1 MTVKFRTG
9 LQPGHTSRPF
19 TEASLSD
26 VEKERLCRDL
36 LSEFGAANVRK
47 MNHEL
52 IHSCVLPFGQ
62 HRNGDRNP
70 SARLNYKKLT
80 YICSSCGNS
89 GGLLWFIGVCRGLTT
104 PQAKSWLT
112 KQVKTGGLEGEDG
125 LAALLRYFDEIWS
138 SEDSGPPPLPRMD
151 ARVLTPWLL
160 IHPYLTEIRGIP
172 EENLIRF
179 SVGYDPVK
187 DRIVVPH
194 FWKGNLVGWQT
205 RRLMNDGTPKWQS
218 CVPMDTEILTS
229 NGWKFQYEL
238 VKGEVVA
245 SVDRLGHLRYAPMLD
260 CTKSFY
266 SGPMVRI
273 KTFCGEQLLTPNHR
287 VFGWPE
293 RHVRNPEP
301 VGGRGYHRVIDG
313 LKRCPRCGDTKS
325 LDEFRLYPGGQRCGY
340 CQICANR
347 QTTVADEVMSDWAAS
362 DLVSLPCGIG
372 ALNLPMAARTY
383 EEGKGFGNPDIAALY
398 GWALAEGSVSQRDG
412 VRIYQT
418 EMNFEYVEEIRKLF
432 DRLGVPYSEYVRTQ
446 VSDGNWTTGFRE
458 DWVGR
463 EIIEHSFYMKACSLK
478 DQMIADFARGK
489 HNLAWSLTR
498 LPRMELEALFEG
510 FRKGDGGDWSPDNTS
525 LGQKDKRILAW
536 LQIVCC
542 HLGYRSHL
550 GKRDLYV
557 CRRDSVQV
565 HTRGKA
571 RDEWFSTVEFKDDV
585 WCPRTVDGTWV
596 ARRGGSVFITGNS
609 PDFPK
614 SETIFNYNRDVAAV
628 VVEAPLSVVSKCH
641 VVEGLEATFGATIP
655 DRQIRFLARHPKVTL
670 WFDNDPAGWKATR
683 QVGEA
688 LLNYA
693 PVWVVDNPWAAD
705 PADMDDQTVVDL
717 VAKAIPF
724 SAWQEPKTLERWGT
738 DVDG

>member
-9 LQPGHTSRPF
+9 IQPGHTSRPF

-47 MNHEL
+47 MNQEL

-80 YICSSCGNS
+80 YICSGCGNS

-218 CVPMDTEILTS
+218 
-229 NGWKFQYEL
+229 
-238 VKGEVVA
+238 
-245 SVDRLGHLRYAPMLD
+245 
-260 CTKSFY
+260 
-266 SGPMVRI
+266 
-273 KTFCGEQLLTPNHR
+273 
-287 VFGWPE
+287 
-293 RHVRNPEP
+293 
-301 VGGRGYHRVIDG
+301 
-313 LKRCPRCGDTKS
+313 
-325 LDEFRLYPGGQRCGY
+325 
-340 CQICANR
+340 
-347 QTTVADEVMSDWAAS
+347 
-362 DLVSLPCGIG
+362 
-372 ALNLPMAARTY
+372 
-383 EEGKGFGNPDIAALY
+383 
-398 GWALAEGSVSQRDG
+398 
-412 VRIYQT
+412 
-418 EMNFEYVEEIRKLF
+418 
-432 DRLGVPYSEYVRTQ
+432 
-446 VSDGNWTTGFRE
+446 
-458 DWVGR
+458 
-463 EIIEHSFYMKACSLK
+463 
-478 DQMIADFARGK
+478 
-489 HNLAWSLTR
+489 
-498 LPRMELEALFEG
+498 
-510 FRKGDGGDWSPDNTS
+510 
-525 LGQKDKRILAW
+525 
-536 LQIVCC
+536 
-542 HLGYRSHL
+542 
-550 GKRDLYV
+550 
-557 CRRDSVQV
+557 
-565 HTRGKA
+565 
-571 RDEWFSTVEFKDDV
+571 
-585 WCPRTVDGTWV
+585 
-596 ARRGGSVFITGNS
+596 S

-655 DRQIRFLARHPKVTL
+655 DRQIRYLARHPKVTL

-683 QVGEA
+683 EVGKA

-717 VAKAIPF
+717 IAKAIPF